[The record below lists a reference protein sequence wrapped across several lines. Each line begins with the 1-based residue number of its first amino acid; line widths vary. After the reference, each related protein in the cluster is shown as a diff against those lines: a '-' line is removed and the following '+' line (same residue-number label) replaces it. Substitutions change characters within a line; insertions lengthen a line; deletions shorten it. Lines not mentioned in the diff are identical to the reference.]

1 MIRHNVLTNTQA
13 REDFIEGVHLLKQQP
28 WTDGLGIY
36 DFFVYWHFLA
46 MMEQTPNPPNPSGSL
61 RNAAHNGPVFLP
73 WHRYMLLV
81 RENELRIILSNDDFR
96 IPYWDWTSDSPAPG
110 DSGLWADDV
119 MGGLGFPVSSGPFQR
134 NSSVGREWEIKLAMN
149 PSTGQLQRVSRG
161 LRRDLGVSGSIPS
174 ASDVRDALLLPTYDA
189 LPWDNNSSFN
199 AFRQRAESLHNVV
212 HVWIGNRSGDMSLA
226 TSPNDPVFF
235 LHHANVDRLWRAWQE
250 QYGLNVYSPD
260 TTEPDFL
267 NSHRKGDTLFNLL
280 GDTITPNDMLGQ
292 DATYTY
298 DTLAF

>member
-1 MIRHNVLTNTQA
+1 
-13 REDFIEGVHLLKQQP
+13 
-28 WTDGLGIY
+28 
-36 DFFVYWHFLA
+36 
-46 MMEQTPNPPNPSGSL
+46 
-61 RNAAHNGPVFLP
+61 
-73 WHRYMLLV
+73 
-81 RENELRIILSNDDFR
+81 
-96 IPYWDWTSDSPAPG
+96 
-110 DSGLWADDV
+110 
-119 MGGLGFPVSSGPFQR
+119 VSSGPFQR

-149 PSTGQLQRVSRG
+149 PSTGRLQRVSRG

-260 TTEPDFL
+260 ATEPDFL
-267 NSHRKGDTLFNLL
+267 NSHRKGDTLFNLP